1 LERSS
6 GADLGADTVEAA
18 PWRAWVDGVVDWAA
32 VLLGDLAAAALLR
45 RPDLLAPVA
54 DLHRA
59 ELLRA
64 LTAQPA

>member
-6 GADLGADTVEAA
+6 GADLGADTVESA
-18 PWRAWVDGVVDWAA
+18 PWRAWVVGWAA